1 MKGWNNLGT
10 GGKVAS
16 ICLICVV
23 IAALG
28 YGVWQS
34 GRPPAGA
41 TMQTAAVPGAAP
53 ATAAGQPPASA
64 TGTATAAA
72 PDAAA
77 PEAASGPSFDVVRVA
92 PDGSALVA
100 GRAEAGSKVEI
111 KIGAATA
118 AQATADAQGRFVAQ
132 FTLPASA
139 EPRVLSLSET
149 ASDGRVSAGQANVI
163 VAPSS
168 AEAVAAAAAAD
179 ASAAS
184 GQAAPA
190 GTAADAAAAATGQSA
205 TQAPA
210 VLMAGQAG
218 VKVLQPSAASA
229 SAPMAIDT
237 IAYSTA
243 GEVELSGHGTPGE
256 TLRIYLDN
264 HLAQQVAVD
273 QKGGWTL
280 RLPDIAS
287 GVYTLRA
294 DQVDSTG
301 KVTARFETPFKREA
315 PEALAEAG
323 GAAAG
328 VKAAIVTVQPGYTLW
343 GIARAS
349 YGRGTL
355 YVRVYDANRDQIR
368 NPDLIYPGQVFSV
381 PGAP

>member
-1 MKGWNNLGT
+1 MRRAQAGA
-10 GGKVAS
+10 KVA
-16 ICLICVV
+16 
-23 IAALG
+23 
-28 YGVWQS
+28 
-34 GRPPAGA
+34 
-41 TMQTAAVPGAAP
+41 
-53 ATAAGQPPASA
+53 
-64 TGTATAAA
+64 
-72 PDAAA
+72 
-77 PEAASGPSFDVVRVA
+77 
-92 PDGSALVA
+92 
-100 GRAEAGSKVEI
+100 I

-118 AQATADAQGRFVAQ
+118 AEATADDQGRFVAQ

-149 ASDGRVSAGQANVI
+149 ASDGKVSDADATVI

-168 AEAVAAAAAAD
+168 AEAVAAA
-179 ASAAS
+179 
-184 GQAAPA
+184 
-190 GTAADAAAAATGQSA
+190 
-205 TQAPA
+205 
-210 VLMAGQAG
+210 
-218 VKVLQPSAASA
+218 
-229 SAPMAIDT
+229 PMAIDT
-237 IAYSTA
+237 IAYSSA
-243 GEVELSGHGTPGE
+243 GEVELTGHGTPGE

-264 HLAQQVAVD
+264 HLTQQVAVD
-273 QKGGWTL
+273 QNGGWRL

-323 GAAAG
+323 GGGGG
-328 VKAAIVTVQPGYTLW
+328 VKAAIVTLQPGYTLW